1 MSKPGLSLGLAESM
15 TGGLIASRITSQ
27 PGSSDVLKA
36 G

>member
-1 MSKPGLSLGLAESM
+1 MSKPGLSGLAESM

-27 PGSSDVLKA
+27 QVPAMSLKV